1 MKKSFQQILVMG
13 LIALSA
19 VSCVTK
25 KNMTV
30 MREAGPEMMDS
41 INAKFQAKTETIIRS
56 GDALT
61 VVVSALD
68 ADAVVPYNLP
78 TATFATPGQKE
89 LQTTASMQY
98 YTVGEDGAIELPVLG
113 KVQVAGLTRPE
124 VEKKIQGL
132 LEKQVLNPMVI
143 VTLIDAKVTVMGEVG
158 SPGPISMKNGR
169 LTILEA
175 IAAAGDLTPYGRREN
190 VLVTREVDGKIEM
203 ARLDLR
209 DVNILTSPYYYLQQ
223 NDIVY
228 VSPNHVRVVQST
240 NVGLYLSMVST
251 IASAATVIVTVV
263 SVSQSANKGGS
274 NNSGNS
280 NSNSGN

>member
-1 MKKSFQQILVMG
+1 MKRSIQQILVMG
-13 LIALSA
+13 LVALSA
-19 VSCVTK
+19 MSCVTK

-30 MREAGPEMMDS
+30 MREAGPEMEDS
-41 INAKFQAKTETIIRS
+41 INAKFQAKTETVIRS

-78 TATFATPGQKE
+78 TVTFASPGQKE
-89 LQTTASMQY
+89 IQTTSSLQY

-143 VTLIDAKVTVMGEVG
+143 VNLIDAKVTVMGEVG
-158 SPGPISMKNGR
+158 TPGPISMKNGR

-228 VSPNHVRVVQST
+228 VSPNHVRIVQST

-263 SVSQSANKGGS
+263 SVSQAAK
-274 NNSGNS
+274 
-280 NSNSGN
+280 